1 MRAPRAL
8 RTSVRQAPAG
18 GRRLRRRASATSP
31 AIAGRWLA
39 AAPLFS
45 EATEADRAR
54 ARAEI
59 LLERHGVVTR
69 SAVRAEA
76 VSGGF
81 GALYGEL
88 SALELTGSA
97 RRGYF
102 VEGLGGAQFALP
114 GAVERLRDLREP
126 GREPEAV
133 VLAAADPA
141 QPYGAALPWPARAG
155 GRASRTAGSTSCWST
170 AGRRCSSS
178 AAAAPCSRCASP
190 TTRPSPWPSPRSAQ
204 SLHITG
210 RLAVERFD
218 GAGVMGTEAEQ
229 RLLAA
234 GFRAGPR
241 RLTLG

>member
-1 MRAPRAL
+1 M
-8 RTSVRQAPAG
+8 
-18 GRRLRRRASATSP
+18 
-31 AIAGRWLA
+31 
-39 AAPLFS
+39 
-45 EATEADRAR
+45 
-54 ARAEI
+54 
-59 LLERHGVVTR
+59 TR

-81 GALYGEL
+81 GAMYGEL

-155 GRASRTAGSTSCWST
+155 GRASRTAGSHVVLVDGRAALFVERRGRSLLPLCEPDDPAVAVGDRRARRVAAHHRAGWRSSGST
-170 AGRRCSSS
+170 AP
-178 AAAAPCSRCASP
+178 A
-190 TTRPSPWPSPRSAQ
+190 
-204 SLHITG
+204 
-210 RLAVERFD
+210 
-218 GAGVMGTEAEQ
+218 
-229 RLLAA
+229 
-234 GFRAGPR
+234 
-241 RLTLG
+241 

>member
-1 MRAPRAL
+1 MTRA
-8 RTSVRQAPAG
+8 
-18 GRRLRRRASATSP
+18 
-31 AIAGRWLA
+31 
-39 AAPLFS
+39 
-45 EATEADRAR
+45 
-54 ARAEI
+54 
-59 LLERHGVVTR
+59 
-69 SAVRAEA
+69 AVRAEA

-88 SALELTGSA
+88 AALELTGAA

-155 GRASRTAGSTSCWST
+155 GRASRPRAPTWCWST
-170 AGRRCSSS
+170 AARRCSSS
-178 AAAAPCSRCASP
+178 AAAARCCPLEPDDPAV
-190 TTRPSPWPSPRSAQ
+190 AAVAA
-204 SLHITG
+204 LGEALAITG

-218 GAGVMGTEAEQ
+218 GAAVMGSRSST
-229 RLLAA
+229 
-234 GFRAGPR
+234 G
-241 RLTLG
+241 